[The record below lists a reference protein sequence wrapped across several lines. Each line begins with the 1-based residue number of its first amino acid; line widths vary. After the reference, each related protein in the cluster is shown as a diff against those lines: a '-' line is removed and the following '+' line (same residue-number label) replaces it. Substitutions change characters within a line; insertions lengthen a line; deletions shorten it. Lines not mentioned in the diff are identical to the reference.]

1 MNTKHRP
8 TTVLMSAALAGA
20 LAVFAAAAAG
30 ASQQI
35 PKEGKFA
42 IRNCWSGVTKVVAL
56 SKTQVAYSFEFTGE
70 SIADEPGT
78 LFDHQTFQCEGMG
91 VRSGKKRT
99 IADLVC
105 VGVDPDGDRHMDHH
119 VLGKDGQLGRIDLGG
134 TGKYEGMVSHAK
146 LVDLGP
152 FPRIK
157 PGTFQGCNHEVGTYK
172 LK

>member
-1 MNTKHRP
+1 MNSKSGLMP
-8 TTVLMSAALAGA
+8 LLTTAALAGG
-20 LAVFAAAAAG
+20 LAVSAAAAW
-30 ASQQI
+30 ASQQA

-56 SKTQVAYSFEFTGE
+56 SKTHVAYSFEMTGE
-70 SIADEPGT
+70 SIADEPGS
-78 LFDHQTFQCEGMG
+78 LFDHQTFQCEGVG

-119 VLGKDGQLGRIDLGG
+119 VLGKDGQLGRVDLGG
-134 TGKYEGMVSHAK
+134 TGKYDGMVSHAK
-146 LVDLGP
+146 MVDLGP